1 MAAIPLVIALPASWR
16 FLRRI
21 PDIIISLIVGR
32 HFYDKRDEEVDGLDR
47 FDQRDFGAALR
58 SVHQADVDQEV
69 PEDVRDILS
78 RLDNKQSPTPAIDQH
93 SKNYKYS
100 MDGNTE
106 SAATTEAGL
115 PPPDESGQTYRVSYA
130 TNRMRNNENEI
141 ADGYSSRRS
150 PTVTYGNCDVYVPR
164 SHKIG
169 SIGSGPM
176 RRFLTGVDD
185 RLVLTRISDL
195 APSTFWVSLNTR
207 IAHSRG
213 KHAVVFLHGY
223 NVSFTEAAIRAAQI
237 GVDLGIDAMAMFS
250 WPSKGDAK
258 GYPSDEASIEAS
270 TGAITEFLVSFTTQT
285 EASEVHIIAH
295 SMGNRGLLRA
305 MERIG
310 MNAEK
315 RAGIKFGQII
325 LAAPDVDADSFRE
338 MAAAYSQVAART
350 TLYVSE
356 RDKAVGLSAWLHDY
370 PRIGFYPPVSIFEGV
385 DTISVSNVD
394 VSALGHGYV
403 GEAREVLTDMH
414 QLIFSGLPP
423 EGRFSVRP
431 AQTADGEP
439 YWMVG
444 R

>member
-1 MAAIPLVIALPASWR
+1 M
-16 FLRRI
+16 
-21 PDIIISLIVGR
+21 
-32 HFYDKRDEEVDGLDR
+32 
-47 FDQRDFGAALR
+47 DFAD
-58 SVHQADVDQEV
+58 DVD
-69 PEDVRDILS
+69 L
-78 RLDNKQSPTPAIDQH
+78 
-93 SKNYKYS
+93 
-100 MDGNTE
+100 TE
-106 SAATTEAGL
+106 
-115 PPPDESGQTYRVSYA
+115 PDESGKMFRVGYA
-130 TNRMRNNENEI
+130 TNRAWKNENDI
-141 ADGYSSRRS
+141 ADGFSAKRS
-150 PTVTYGNCDVYVPR
+150 PTVTYGNCDVFIPR
-164 SHKIG
+164 SHNIG
-169 SIGSGPM
+169 SIGSSAI
-176 RRFLTGVDD
+176 RRFFTGVDD
-185 RLVLTRISDL
+185 RLVLERISAL
-195 APSTFWVSLNTR
+195 PQGIFWSSLNSR
-207 IAHSRG
+207 IAQSRG

-223 NVSFTEAAIRAAQI
+223 NVSFKAAALRAAQI
-237 GVDLGIDAMAMFS
+237 GVDLGVDAMAMFS
-250 WPSKGDAK
+250 WPSKGKAK

-270 TGAITEFLVSFTTQT
+270 TGAITDFLVAFASQT

-315 RAGIKFGQII
+315 RAGIKFGQVI

-338 MAAAYSQVAART
+338 MAAAYSQIAART

-356 RDKAVGLSAWLHDY
+356 RDKAVGLSVWLHDY

-394 VSALGHGYV
+394 VSSLGHGYV

-423 EGRFSVRP
+423 ESRFAVRP